1 MTILDFKGAESETF
15 VRKLIANDVNKLKED
30 FEGLYSAM
38 LNEKGGVIDDL
49 IAYKLG
55 SGYRLVVNCA
65 TRGEDL
71 KWISQKSK
79 KYDVEMSERDDLSMV
94 AVQGPTSEEVLNKC
108 PAPIV
113 RQLETKKETTRCFW

>member
-1 MTILDFKGAESETF
+1 M
-15 VRKLIANDVNKLKED
+15 
-30 FEGLYSAM
+30 
-38 LNEKGGVIDDL
+38 

-113 RQLETKKETTRCFW
+113 RPHYRSRTFI

>member
-1 MTILDFKGAESETF
+1 MRSPKTF

-71 KWISQKSK
+71 KWISKKSK

-94 AVQGPTSEEVLNKC
+94 AVQGPTSEEV
-108 PAPIV
+108 
-113 RQLETKKETTRCFW
+113 